1 MSTPSWVILL
11 GAALSTSS
19 SLIFIATVK
28 WRDRQ
33 WAVVMEGLKTAKHG
47 ETVAKICRT
56 CAPNAKI
63 ARGSTVYACPH
74 GGVIPALVSV

>member
-1 MSTPSWVILL
+1 MNTASWAVLACSTTFLASFL
-11 GAALSTSS
+11 T
-19 SLIFIATVK
+19 FIAAVK

-56 CAPNAKI
+56 CAPGAKI
-63 ARGSTVYACPH
+63 RRGSTVYACPH
-74 GGVIPALVSV
+74 GGVVPAGVGQ